1 MLETGSGNALVADG
15 LLSAARAV
23 MAEPTG
29 SFSECGLAAAPEC
42 EVVVSARAANASA
55 FRIYPHADAEV
66 MAQQD

>member
-1 MLETGSGNALVADG
+1 
-15 LLSAARAV
+15 